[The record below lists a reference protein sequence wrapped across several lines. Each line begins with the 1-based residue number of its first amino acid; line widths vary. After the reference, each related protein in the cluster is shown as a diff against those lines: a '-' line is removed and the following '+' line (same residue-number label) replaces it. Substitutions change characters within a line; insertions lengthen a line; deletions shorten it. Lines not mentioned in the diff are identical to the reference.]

1 MSTEFVRPAPR
12 LALAIAASLLLHGW
26 LLWGPR
32 LTLPQFKPDLPPL
45 VAKLEAIPV
54 ERVALPRPRPKAAR
68 KAATIP
74 LPLPAS
80 PVQPASTVAAA
91 SSVAAASEV
100 AATSEV
106 AAASAVAP
114 EAPLASAVAA
124 ASAETASSPVVVAPA
139 PRIARP
145 PLPRRAR
152 LTFTVNK
159 GNSNFKIG
167 EAVHTLEIDDGRY
180 VLQAVTQTVG
190 LARMVKRYDITQ
202 YSAGRYTRAGLLPE
216 QFFEERTERNGSKR
230 HTAEFDYPGQQVHF
244 SHGGDSVLPPQTQDI
259 LSILYQFPPL
269 AGSET
274 VPVSVT
280 NGRAVELY
288 EFRIATDEVIQ
299 TPLGPLHTVHLTK
312 QHEPGQEGL
321 EIWLAREY
329 RLFPAKLRFLERNG
343 EISGEV
349 VITDI
354 RVSPEDGERNA
365 AD

>member
-1 MSTEFVRPAPR
+1 MELARTRPR
-12 LALAIAASLLLHGW
+12 LALAIAISLLLHGW

-32 LTLPQFKPDLPPL
+32 LTLPQFKSDLPPL
-45 VAKLEAIPV
+45 VAKLEALPL
-54 ERVALPRPRPKAAR
+54 ERVALHRSRPHDTRR
-68 KAATIP
+68 AATIP
-74 LPLPAS
+74 LPPLSAS
-80 PVQPASTVAAA
+80 PVQAASHVAAA
-91 SSVAAASEV
+91 SSVQAASEV
-100 AATSEV
+100 V
-106 AAASAVAP
+106 AASAVEP
-114 EAPLASAVAA
+114 TSAVAA
-124 ASAETASSPVVVAPA
+124 ASAVKSAEPSASAVAAVPA
-139 PRIARP
+139 APARP

-152 LTFTVNK
+152 LTYTVNK
-159 GNSNFKIG
+159 GSSNFKIG
-167 EAVHTLEIDDGRY
+167 EAVHTLEIDDGHY

-202 YSAGRYTRAGLLPE
+202 YSAGRYTDAGLVPE
-216 QFFEERTERNGSKR
+216 QFFEERSESSGSKR
-230 HTAEFDYPGQQVHF
+230 HTAEFDYPAQRVHY
-244 SHGGDSVLPPQTQDI
+244 SHGGDSVLPPETQDI

-312 QHEPGQEGL
+312 IHEPGQEGL

-354 RVSPEDGERNA
+354 RVSPEDGARHA
-365 AD
+365 TD